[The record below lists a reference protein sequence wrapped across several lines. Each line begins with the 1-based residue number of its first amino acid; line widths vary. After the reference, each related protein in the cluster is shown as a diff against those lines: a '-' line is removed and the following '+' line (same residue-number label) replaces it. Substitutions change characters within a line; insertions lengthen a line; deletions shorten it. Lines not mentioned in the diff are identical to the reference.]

1 MRRSVH
7 RTIDIIVGVPFL
19 LVGACGILIDVAS
32 LIYYAKPRPN
42 EHATIT
48 FPMGMIIGAPFLWFG
63 FRLVFRRGAKSVAAN
78 PNRSADSN

>member
-19 LVGACGILIDVAS
+19 LVGTCGILIDVAS

-48 FPMGMIIGAPFLWFG
+48 FPMGLIIGAPFFWFG
-63 FRLVFRRGAKSVAAN
+63 FRLVFRLGIKSAAAT
-78 PNRSADSN
+78 PDRAADSN